1 MKKNITNIGKK
12 IIFWIALFSIIFSQ
26 WLVMAS
32 NTWVWFSANWLWYVN
47 DYEIIWAWNVDAVWN
62 EARIITTIRNAIN
75 RVLWILWLIALILC
89 LWWWF
94 QMLTAAWDDGKVK
107 TWTKILKNA
116 AIWLIVIGI
125 SWLVVTF
132 VFRIINTVAAS

>member
-1 MKKNITNIGKK
+1 MIKRIIKWWVFSLIIWLATTSMLWVSNADNNFWSSWSVYTN
-12 IIFWIALFSIIFSQ
+12 WY
-26 WLVMAS
+26 
-32 NTWVWFSANWLWYVN
+32 WV
-47 DYEIIWAWNVDAVWN
+47 IWAWQNDNTWS